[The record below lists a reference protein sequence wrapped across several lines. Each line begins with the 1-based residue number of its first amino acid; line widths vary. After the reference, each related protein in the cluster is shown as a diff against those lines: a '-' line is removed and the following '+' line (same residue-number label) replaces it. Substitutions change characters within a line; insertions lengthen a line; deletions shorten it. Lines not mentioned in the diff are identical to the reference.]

1 MAGVNKVIL
10 LGRVGSDPDIKNLEG
25 GATIARFSIATS
37 ESYTK
42 NGEKITQTEWHRVE
56 LWDNQAK
63 IAAQYVKKG
72 DSVYIEGKIRTEEW
86 VDKDGNAKSA
96 VRIRGTAI
104 TLLGNNRGKNEED
117 TFKQAPDT
125 IPAPSIIQQPE
136 KPMEPILSN
145 MPNDEDELPF

>member
-10 LGRVGSDPDIKNLEG
+10 LGNVGADPEIKNLEG

-42 NGEKITQTEWHRVE
+42 NGEKITQTEWHRIE

-63 IAAQYVKKG
+63 IAAQYLKKG

-86 VDKDGNAKSA
+86 VDKDGNTKSA

-104 TLLGNNRGKNEED
+104 TLLGGARGKNEED
-117 TFKQAPDT
+117 SVKPEVNT

-136 KPMEPILSN
+136 KPLEPMLSN
-145 MPNDEDELPF
+145 MPEDEDELPF